1 MKRTLILLVGLLAI
15 LGISHT
21 LALPSWAIDYPT
33 KPITLLVAYGP
44 GGAAD
49 ILARAMAPELER
61 SLGQPVVVLN
71 KPGAS
76 GSIGMGFLASA
87 KPDGYT
93 IAISPASLALTPYF
107 QQVSYNVEKDFT
119 FIAALGN
126 YTEPFFV
133 RADSPF
139 KTLENLVD
147 HARQN
152 PDRIKIGV
160 PGMATSAALMGKFVG
175 EKAGVRWTLIPF
187 TSDAENIT
195 SLLGGHIH
203 VGILLGGYAPHLKAG
218 TVRMLAVNT
227 AERIK
232 DCPDIP
238 TLIECGYNFTTLTLV
253 GIVGPKGLP
262 EAIFQ
267 KLAEAIAKARQT
279 PIYLETIKNINLN
292 PLQQVGKDYE
302 KSVMEN
308 YRNMGKYSKPK

>member
-1 MKRTLILLVGLLAI
+1 MKKTLILLTGIFAI
-15 LGISHT
+15 LGIIHT
-21 LALPSWAIDYPT
+21 QALPCWAVDFPT
-33 KPITLLVAYGP
+33 KPITLMVAYGP

-49 ILARAMAPELER
+49 ILARALAPELER
-61 SLGQPVVVLN
+61 LLGQPVVVMN

-76 GSIGMGFLASA
+76 GSIAMGYLANL

-107 QQVSYNVEKDFT
+107 QQVSYNVEKDFS

-139 KTLENLVD
+139 KTMEQLVD

-152 PDRIKIGV
+152 PDKIKIGV
-160 PGMATSAALMGKFVG
+160 PGMATSAAIMGRFVG

-195 SLLGGHIH
+195 SLLGGHTH
-203 VGILLGGYAPHLKAG
+203 VGILLGGYLPHLKAA

-227 AERIK
+227 AERLK
-232 DCPDIP
+232 DCPDVP

-262 EAIFQ
+262 EPIAQ
-267 KLAEAIAKARQT
+267 KLEGAIVKARQSPT
-279 PIYLETIKNINLN
+279 FKETMKNINLN
-292 PLQQVGKDYE
+292 PLQQVGKEYE
-302 KSVMEN
+302 QSVMDA
-308 YRNMGKYSKPK
+308 YKNMGKFSKPK

>member
-1 MKRTLILLVGLLAI
+1 MKKIVLFRVGIAGILVAIHALAF
-15 LGISHT
+15 S
-21 LALPSWAIDYPT
+21 SWAIDYPT
-33 KPITLLVAYGP
+33 KPVTLLVAYGP

-49 ILARAMAPELER
+49 ILARSMAPELER

-76 GSIGMGFLASA
+76 GSIGMGFLAGA

-139 KTLENLVD
+139 KTMENLVD
-147 HARQN
+147 YARQN
-152 PDRIKIGV
+152 PDKIKIGV
-160 PGMATSAALMGKFVG
+160 PGMATSAAIMGKFVG

-195 SLLGGHIH
+195 SLLGGHIQ

-232 DCPDIP
+232 DCPDVP

-253 GIVGPKGLP
+253 GVVGPKGLP
-262 EAIFQ
+262 EPIIQ
-267 KLAEAIAKARQT
+267 KLAEAIAKVRQA
-279 PIYLETIKNINLN
+279 PIYLETIRNINLN

-302 KSVMEN
+302 KSIMET